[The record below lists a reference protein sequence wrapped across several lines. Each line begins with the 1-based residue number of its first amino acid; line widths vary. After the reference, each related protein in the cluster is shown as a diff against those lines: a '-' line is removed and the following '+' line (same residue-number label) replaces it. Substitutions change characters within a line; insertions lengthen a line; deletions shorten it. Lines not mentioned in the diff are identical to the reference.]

1 MYTHSAGAAGNFLAP
16 IMDLS
21 SNAFKSV
28 IDIDVLGSYNTVKA
42 TLPYLLK
49 SAAAHRTNGTDPAPG
64 GTGGRIIFISAT
76 VQYTGLPLQAHLSAA
91 KAAVDSLSNTLSI
104 EMGPR
109 GMTSNVIAPGAIAG
123 TEGLSRLVKVRNAAS
138 ERALKTIPSGRLG
151 SVRETADA
159 AVYLFSDAANYVNG
173 HIIVGMSKT
182 FHIDSLS

>member
-1 MYTHSAGAAGNFLAP
+1 
-16 IMDLS
+16 MDLS

-49 SAAAHRTNGTDPAPG
+49 SAAAHRTNGTDPAPS

-109 GMTSNVIAPGAIAG
+109 GMTSNV
-123 TEGLSRLVKVRNAAS
+123 RNAAS

-173 HIIVGMSKT
+173 HIIVVDGGAWRMGQGLAGPGSGFEYPDFLLCGNTASDVKGQKKT
-182 FHIDSLS
+182 DAKL